1 MAASVKVL
9 RPARADLNR
18 RKSLR
23 TPDGIVRPHHR
34 YRAEK
39 ASSLS
44 ASSTP
49 PRTSNNGRRI
59 VFFTWTGFDGLCA
72 RYRRLRCTGKP
83 INVVTVAIARELAAF
98 AWAIA
103 ITIMPAFQQTA

>member
-1 MAASVKVL
+1 VAASVKVL
-9 RPARADLNR
+9 RPAQADLNR

-59 VFFTWTGFDGLCA
+59 VFFTWTGFDEGDEVLW
-72 RYRRLRCTGKP
+72 LFWRCPKGAESPAILKAPTETG
-83 INVVTVAIARELAAF
+83 
-98 AWAIA
+98 
-103 ITIMPAFQQTA
+103 